1 MAKDD
6 YDVIVFKILT
16 YLYAVFKGKEVFIQ
30 KNYDYAIGRKDINN
44 DYLNRI
50 YKAMS
55 DEGLIEKLSFTK
67 TWGATYIPLFEENEL
82 AITPKGIHYLEENDK
97 MKVVGNYLKDKAD
110 SIINLAI
117 AIGLGHLFS

>member
-16 YLYAVFKGKEVFIQ
+16 YLYAVFKGKEVFVQ

-55 DEGLIEKLSFTK
+55 DEGLVEKLSFTK

-82 AITPKGIHYLEENDK
+82 TITPKGIHYLEENDK

-117 AIGLGHLFS
+117 TIGLGHLFN